1 VCQDG
6 RATCREDNPFAF
18 IEGTQYFIDDGR
30 WLVTDKQRR
39 AQGLFLKAVGKIKGQ
54 PKLKG
59 KEEYVFHPVS

>member
-1 VCQDG
+1 M
-6 RATCREDNPFAF
+6 APFSLPP
-18 IEGTQYFIDDGR
+18 TQYFIDDGR

-59 KEEYVFHPVS
+59 KEE